1 MNNDIIQNR
10 SQDINENVILSA
22 IGQGSSDA
30 ITRIDINGNIV
41 SWTPGA
47 ERMLGYTKD
56 EIIGRS
62 VDTIIPED
70 NRENTRKSIQQQF
83 QGTFSVIH
91 EETERLHKDGRR
103 IPVFLTRVPL
113 HNNNCEVASLLAV
126 LKDTSE
132 EKKLQKQLEKLQ
144 TYTAMGKVAAK
155 VAHEIRTPLGVL
167 FLKSDLLVER
177 MEAAFEEWGQG
188 DAAAHQEKL
197 GKCVADIQKQI
208 SRLEE
213 IATNYLHLS
222 KSRAMDRQRIDM
234 NHWMKEMLK
243 ELQEQYP
250 QGFIEFKSD
259 YDDQTPA
266 VDGDPQQL
274 QRVVANLVRNSVE
287 AIQYSKNKRG
297 AITLRARPDDHGVL
311 LEVADDGPGMSQEI
325 KDNIFDPFITTKSI
339 GTGLGLY
346 LVREI
351 IANHGGSIDIDTEE
365 GKGTAIRIVLP
376 AMNNESA
383 NT

>member
-1 MNNDIIQNR
+1 MNENPQHI

-22 IGQGSSDA
+22 IGEGSSDA
-30 ITRIDINGNIV
+30 ITRIDVHGDII

-47 ERMLGYTKD
+47 ERMLGYAKE
-56 EIIGRS
+56 EIIGEH
-62 VDTIIPED
+62 VDIIIPEE
-70 NRENTRKSIQQQF
+70 NRENTRTSILNQM
-83 QGTFSVIH
+83 QGIFGVVH
-91 EETERLHKDGRR
+91 EKTERLHKDGKR

-113 HNNNCEVASLLAV
+113 HNNRGEITSLLAI

-132 EKKLQKQLEKLQ
+132 QKKLQKQVEKLK

-177 MEAAFEEWGQG
+177 MESAFEEWGEG
-188 DAAAHQEKL
+188 DADFYKEKL

-213 IATNYLHLS
+213 IANNYLHLS
-222 KSRAMDRQRIDM
+222 KSRTMERHRIDLSK
-234 NHWMKEMLK
+234 WMDELLK

-250 QGFIEFKSD
+250 QGFIDFKID
-259 YDDQTPA
+259 YDEQTPNIE
-266 VDGDPQQL
+266 GDPQQL
-274 QRVVANLVRNSVE
+274 QRVVANLVKNSVE
-287 AIQYSKNKRG
+287 AIQYSKHKQGDILIRS
-297 AITLRARPDDHGVL
+297 RPADKGVYI
-311 LEVADDGPGMSQEI
+311 EVVDDGPGMSKEIQE
-325 KDNIFDPFITTKSI
+325 DIFDPFITTKSI

-351 IANHGGSIDIDTEE
+351 IDNHGGQITIESEE
-365 GKGTAIRIVLP
+365 GHGATVRIFIPV
-376 AMNNESA
+376 AQQEGKSS
-383 NT
+383 

>member
-1 MNNDIIQNR
+1 MNQQIPQNIT
-10 SQDINENVILSA
+10 QDINENVILSA
-22 IGQGSSDA
+22 IGEGSSDA
-30 ITRIDINGNIV
+30 ITRIDIHGTII
-41 SWTPGA
+41 SWTPGV

-56 EIIGRS
+56 EIIGQH

-70 NRENTRKSIQQQF
+70 IREKTRISIEEQMQGQF
-83 QGTFSVIH
+83 GVLH

-113 HNNNCEVASLLAV
+113 HNNNCEVASLLAI

-132 EKKLQKQLEKLQ
+132 QKRIQKQLERLQ
-144 TYTAMGKVAAK
+144 RDTAMGKVAAK

-177 MEAAFEEWGQG
+177 MESAFEEWGES
-188 DAAAHQEKL
+188 DATTHKEKL

-213 IATNYLHLS
+213 IATNYLHLA
-222 KSRAMDRQRIDM
+222 KSRTMERQRIDL
-234 NHWMKEMLK
+234 HKWMKEILK
-243 ELQEQYP
+243 ELNEQYP
-250 QGFIEFKSD
+250 QGFIDFKID
-259 YDDQTPA
+259 YDEQTPTI
-266 VDGDPQQL
+266 DGDPQQL

-287 AIQYSKNKRG
+287 AIQYSKIKKG
-297 AITLRARPDDHGVL
+297 TITLRSRPVEGGVMI
-311 LEVADDGPGMSQEI
+311 EVADDGPGMSKEIQE
-325 KDNIFDPFITTKSI
+325 DIFDPFITTKSI

-351 IANHGGSIDIDTEE
+351 IDNHGGIITIETEE
-365 GKGTAIRIVLP
+365 GQGTTVCIYIPV
-376 AMNNESA
+376 MQQNGDK
-383 NT
+383 